1 MFYSFKDNIANNMVI
16 QLDSYRLVQAPDH
29 TIMLII
35 DKFSVGPASMQI
47 GQPIGTPKKFMQT
60 IEGAG
65 PPNVAFGGSHDV
77 GTRERY
83 LLDGL
88 PTKSMNTIT
97 VGENCKV
104 VGKVFNK
111 STILSQ
117 TSEKGSYTYFFFEL
131 EDSSGVLKIS
141 AYDKFAYEFFDKIMV
156 N

>member
-1 MFYSFKDNIANNMVI
+1 MVI

-60 IEGAG
+60 IEGDG
-65 PPNVAFGGSHDV
+65 PPNVAFGGSQDV

-111 STILSQ
+111 S
-117 TSEKGSYTYFFFEL
+117 EL
-131 EDSSGVLKIS
+131 VTGWKALRLLLFRAGRQQWRPQSVGL
-141 AYDKFAYEFFDKIMV
+141 
-156 N
+156 